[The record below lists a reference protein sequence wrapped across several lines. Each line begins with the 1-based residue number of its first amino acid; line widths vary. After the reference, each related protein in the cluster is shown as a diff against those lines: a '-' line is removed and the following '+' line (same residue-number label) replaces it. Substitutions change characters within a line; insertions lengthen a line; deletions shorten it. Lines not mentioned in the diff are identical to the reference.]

1 MFETNLFSLKLYEGQ
16 LPEPA
21 MAQKHF
27 LRAPMV
33 KMKQHPSRSSLPP
46 PMQPLP
52 AVGSHAG
59 VNKHI
64 FFYTGWQSNPGKK
77 KLFFFNIDSSK
88 KKKNYTDLAA
98 RSTAV

>member
-1 MFETNLFSLKLYEGQ
+1 
-16 LPEPA
+16 
-21 MAQKHF
+21 
-27 LRAPMV
+27 MV

-88 KKKNYTDLAA
+88 KKKKITPIWLPDQPLCDFLFYVKCT
-98 RSTAV
+98 RTANTSQEQ